1 MKKNFTVRRGALD
14 GVEMFLAVARH
25 RNFRRAAAE
34 LGVTPSAA
42 GQAVRALETRLGVA
56 LFVRTTRSVGMTE
69 AGERFLAEAEPAY
82 QALAAAGAAA
92 SDLGGRP
99 AGLLR
104 IAVPR
109 AVVPLI
115 VRPVLASFASAYPDI
130 ALEIAASEEF
140 VDIASLG
147 FDAGMRMGQYIANDM
162 IALRL
167 TPPIKMVVAASPEY
181 LSRRG
186 TPQKL
191 GDLQRHACLRLRRS
205 AGGASPW
212 RFATKRGPIEVVTR
226 GPLIAGDF
234 LTLLDAAIDGV
245 GLIQAPEPVVVASC
259 KAGALRQ
266 VLTGFAPQTPGVFL
280 YYPDRR
286 QVLPK
291 LRAFIDHLKAHLPP
305 TPTLDGYRN
314 HPDESITPLLKE
326 KTWAPV
332 VVDPSHSVGKAAYVP
347 AAALAAVAYGADG
360 LCIESHV
367 DPSKG
372 IGDDPKQAITPD
384 MLAKTIRHARQLW
397 ALSRGV

>member
-25 RNFRRAAAE
+25 RSFRRAAAE

-104 IAVPR
+104 LAVPR

-115 VRPVLASFASAYPDI
+115 IRPILASFAAAYPDI
-130 ALEIAASEEF
+130 ELEIAASEEF
-140 VDIASLG
+140 VDIASQG
-147 FDAGMRMGQYIANDM
+147 FDAGMRMGQFIANDM
-162 IALRL
+162 TALRL
-167 TPPIKMVVAASPEY
+167 TPPFRMVAVASPDY
-181 LSRRG
+181 LARRG
-186 TPQKL
+186 MPGTPAE
-191 GDLQRHACLRLRRS
+191 LQAHACLRLRRTI
-205 AGGASPW
+205 GGASPW
-212 RFATKRGPIEVVTR
+212 RLIDKGKPLEVIVQ

-234 LTLLDAAIDGV
+234 PTLLDAAIDGV
-245 GLIQAPEPVVVASC
+245 GLAQVPEPVA
-259 KAGALRQ
+259 AGPVRAGRLQ
-266 VLTGFAPQTPGVFL
+266 AVLTAYAPSTPGVFL

-291 LRAFIDHLKAHLPP
+291 LRAFIEHVKARLP
-305 TPTLDGYRN
+305 
-314 HPDESITPLLKE
+314 E
-326 KTWAPV
+326 AP
-332 VVDPSHSVGKAAYVP
+332 K
-347 AAALAAVAYGADG
+347 L
-360 LCIESHV
+360 
-367 DPSKG
+367 
-372 IGDDPKQAITPD
+372 T
-384 MLAKTIRHARQLW
+384 
-397 ALSRGV
+397 